1 MDTWSIYL
9 MVRVTDNCESNIKS
23 KLERINEIDTTILKL
38 LQEKKSIA
46 IDVDHECDLLN
57 KIIEED
63 IYKDKVVE
71 DAIEKYKSLIKVS
84 KGIANTIITGK

>member
-1 MDTWSIYL
+1 MDTWPIYL

-38 LQEKKSIA
+38 LQEKKNIA
-46 IDVDHECDLLN
+46 IDIDHECDLLN

-63 IYKDKVVE
+63 IYKDKIVE

-84 KGIANTIITGK
+84 KDIANNIITSK

>member
-1 MDTWSIYL
+1 MDTRSIYL

-63 IYKDKVVE
+63 VYKDNVVE
-71 DAIEKYKSLIKVS
+71 DVIEKHKSLIKVS
-84 KGIANTIITGK
+84 KDFVNNIITSK

>member
-38 LQEKKSIA
+38 LKEKKTIA

-63 IYKDKVVE
+63 VYKDNVVE
-71 DAIEKYKSLIKVS
+71 DVIDKHKSLIKVS
-84 KGIANTIITGK
+84 KDIANNIITSK